1 MKKSLTLLC
10 ATLAACSPAEKE
22 AAHNDGHDHEAS
34 AANSS
39 ASEANSPSDKAY
51 LAANAKMHSDMNIV
65 LTGNAD
71 ADFMRS
77 MIPHH
82 EGAVAMAKIALE
94 HGKDPEVRKLAEDVI
109 KAQEAEIAMM
119 KTWLA
124 KNGKE
129 APSKASGEH
138 DNH

>member
-1 MKKSLTLLC
+1 MKKSLILLC
-10 ATLAACSPAEKE
+10 ATLAACCPAQKE
-22 AAHNDGHDHEAS
+22 AAHNDGHEHKAPAS
-34 AANSS
+34 NAA
-39 ASEANSPSDKAY
+39 AEANSPSDKAY
-51 LAANAKMHSDMNIV
+51 LAANAKMHADMNIV

-82 EGAVAMAKIALE
+82 EGAVAMAKVALE

-109 KAQEAEIAMM
+109 KAQQAEIAMM
-119 KTWLA
+119 KSWLA
-124 KNGKE
+124 KNGGK
-129 APSKASGEH
+129 APVKAAGEH